1 MQQLRLPKLLGEGC
15 VLQRGDAAKIWGW
28 CRPCEEV
35 EISLK
40 GQVRRTRAD
49 EKGRFWALLPLPKPG
64 GPYVLQAK
72 TAAGEQAE
80 NGDLYVGEVFV
91 CAGQSNMEL
100 PMRRVRERYPEE
112 FENGGAPFVHLYK
125 VAERY
130 EFAAPLSDHE
140 QAEWTVCVPE
150 RLEEIS
156 ALSYFV
162 GKQLQERLE
171 MPVGILNLSLGGT
184 PVEAWISRKG
194 LEGLPE
200 YLELA
205 DEYRDVDFRRK
216 QMRQK
221 EAEEAA
227 WYAGIAREEARV
239 PEDAWKPFELPGYLE
254 DAGLP
259 GFCGSILLRRTFE
272 IPRECAGRQGFL
284 QLGTMTD
291 SDRTCINGRMVGE
304 TGYSYPP
311 RRYRI
316 PEGLLRE
323 GTNEITVHLIC
334 RDGRG
339 RVTPGKPYRIMWEDP
354 GRTARGM
361 EEKGAQALPV
371 DLAGRWE
378 YRICAVTD
386 RAPEQ
391 EFINRKPTGLFQ
403 GMAAPC
409 LPFRVR
415 GAVWYQ
421 GESNDGRPENYGEL
435 LCRMIRDWRDQWEQ
449 ENLPF
454 VIVQLPNCGIDI
466 APGDAWPKI
475 REAQRS
481 AGRLSD
487 TAVTVNLDLGED
499 NDLHPLNKKEVAQRI
514 VLAIRGMIYKE
525 SIAFSGPE
533 PVEWEVR
540 GKEVL
545 LTFDAGEGG
554 GLIQK
559 ERIPL
564 YCGRT
569 EKGTEGRKRDG
580 APEEKRL
587 FELAGADGRYC
598 PAKAVVSGS
607 CVKLTSDAVEVP
619 CFVRYAWS
627 DAPCGP
633 LLYNES
639 GLPAGPFAVR
649 LTGTRHMEKEG
660 ERHEEIIQ

>member
-15 VLQRGDAAKIWGW
+15 VLQRREAAKIWGW
-28 CRPCEEV
+28 CRPGEEV
-35 EISLK
+35 WISLQ
-40 GQVRRTRAD
+40 GQVKKTQAD
-49 EKGRFWALLPLPKPG
+49 AGGKFSAQLPLPGPG
-64 GPYVLQAK
+64 GPYVLK
-72 TAAGEQAE
+72 VHTAAGEQVE
-80 NGDLYVGEVFV
+80 NSDVYVGEVFV

-125 VAERY
+125 VTERY
-130 EFAAPLSDHE
+130 EFTAPLSDHE
-140 QAEWTVCVPE
+140 RAEWMVCVPE

-162 GKQLQERLE
+162 GKQLQERLK
-171 MPVGILNLSLGGT
+171 MPIGILNLSLGGT
-184 PVEAWISRKG
+184 PVEAWTGRKG

-205 DEYRDVDFRRK
+205 DRYRDVDFRREL
-216 QMRQK
+216 MAQK
-221 EAEEAA
+221 EAEEAD
-227 WYAGIAREEARV
+227 WYAGIAREEARA
-239 PEDAWKPFELPGYLE
+239 PEGAWKPFVLPGYLG

-259 GFCGSILLRRTFE
+259 GFCGSICLRRTFE

-291 SDRTCINGRMVGE
+291 SDRTCINGCPVGE

-323 GTNEITVHLIC
+323 GTNEITIHLIC
-334 RDGRG
+334 RDGKG
-339 RVTPGKPYRIMWEDP
+339 RVTPGKPYRIVWEDP
-354 GRTARGM
+354 CRTASGAKKK
-361 EEKGAQALPV
+361 EEEAFPV
-371 DLAGRWE
+371 ELSGQWE
-378 YRICAVTD
+378 YRIGAVTD

-403 GMAAPC
+403 GMVAPC

-415 GAVWYQ
+415 GVIWYQ
-421 GESNDGRPENYGEL
+421 GESNDGRPENYKEL
-435 LCRMIRDWRDQWEQ
+435 LCRMIRDWREQWEQ

-466 APGDAWPKI
+466 APGEAWPKI
-475 REAQRS
+475 REAQRC
-481 AGRLSD
+481 AGGLPD

-514 VLAIRGMIYKE
+514 VLAIRGMIYREK
-525 SIAFSGPE
+525 IPFWGPK
-533 PVEWEVR
+533 PAGWEVR

-545 LTFDAGEGG
+545 LIFDAGDGG
-554 GLIQK
+554 ELIQK
-559 ERIPL
+559 ERKPVF
-564 YCGRT
+564 CGSIKERD
-569 EKGTEGRKRDG
+569 KGENLGNVPT
-580 APEEKRL
+580 EKRL
-587 FELAGADGRYC
+587 FELAGTDGRYY

-607 CVKLTSDAVEVP
+607 SVKLTSEAVNAP
-619 CFVRYAWS
+619 CFARYAWS
-627 DAPCGP
+627 GAPCGP

-639 GLPAGPFAVR
+639 GLPAGPFAIQ
-649 LTGTRHMEKEG
+649 LTKNAAYEK
-660 ERHEEIIQ
+660 RRRTT